1 MEALLSME
9 ESSRRN
15 VVGQCVQKHRNAQK
29 LTQQDL
35 AGRCAVVGFEV
46 GRETIS
52 QIERGSRGVSD
63 LELIL
68 LSKALRVGITELIPP
83 KLPKWKKDLRSSAA
97 NDSKDN

>member
-1 MEALLSME
+1 MD

-15 VVGQCVQKHRNAQK
+15 AVGQCVQKHRNAQN

-35 AGRCAVVGFEV
+35 AGRCAVVGFEI

-68 LSKALRVGITELIPP
+68 LSKALRIKIDDLVPQ
-83 KLPKWKKDLRSSAA
+83 KLPKWKKDLRPPTATG
-97 NDSKDN
+97 